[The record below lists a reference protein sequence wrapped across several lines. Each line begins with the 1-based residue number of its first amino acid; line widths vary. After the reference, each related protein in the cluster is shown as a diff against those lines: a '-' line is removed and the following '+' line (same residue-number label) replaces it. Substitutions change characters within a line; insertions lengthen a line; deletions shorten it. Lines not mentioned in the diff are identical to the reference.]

1 MILYSNDRQLLR
13 TLRKIQ
19 KSETNFLFISADYT
33 FCVPIEKPDPK
44 YVQPA
49 LQQQH
54 CKFSLEPPEVQ
65 GALISLEN
73 NLCIYHP
80 GGQYVQV
87 TPYGWRWKYLSRQNM
102 KLLLLQ
108 SVLCPILVS
117 IVSSILTC
125 LILEALKE

>member
-1 MILYSNDRQLLR
+1 MILYSNDRKILR
-13 TLRKIQ
+13 TLRKVQ
-19 KSETNFLFISADYT
+19 QNETSFLFISADYT

-44 YVQPA
+44 YVQLA
-49 LQQQH
+49 LEQQH
-54 CKFSLEPPEVQ
+54 CKFSLDPPEVQ

-80 GGQYVQV
+80 GGHYVQV
-87 TPYGWRWKYLSRQNM
+87 TPYGWRWKYLSLQNM

-117 IVSSILTC
+117 VATTILTY
-125 LILEALKE
+125 LILKALKG